1 MLLVNKNILFFG
13 WESFNNKRYHKERN
27 QIWIVHSPDCSI
39 QKPTK
44 LGHIDV
50 ISKKKYISFQ
60 ITTFQYKISLEN
72 QVNFYISQ
80 IPIKLAH
87 TLQQASLQ
95 NWPLLTYW

>member
-1 MLLVNKNILFFG
+1 M
-13 WESFNNKRYHKERN
+13 
-27 QIWIVHSPDCSI
+27 
-39 QKPTK
+39 
-44 LGHIDV
+44 

-87 TLQQASLQ
+87 TFQQANLQ
-95 NWPLLTYW
+95 NWPLLTY